1 MLPKSV
7 LLLLLFL
14 LLLSGC
20 GVSDLAWGGNALK
33 TNPFFL
39 IFDACFCKM
48 TSIDTFGI
56 LIVHF

>member
-7 LLLLLFL
+7 LLLLF

-39 IFDACFCKM
+39 IFDAFYWKM
-48 TSIDTFGI
+48 TSIDTFDI